1 MSLLQLLLSLLSVAM
16 GDVALVDDVVVVVVV
31 VVEDV
36 AMGLVAVPQGA
47 VAVRCGVAF
56 YDDVFLSIDGC
67 CEYCNHK

>member
-1 MSLLQLLLSLLSVAM
+1 MSLLQSLLSLLSVAM

-31 VVEDV
+31 VDDV

>member
-31 VVEDV
+31 VDDV

-47 VAVRCGVAF
+47 VAVKCGVAF
-56 YDDVFLSIDGC
+56 YDDVLLSIDGC

>member
-16 GDVALVDDVVVVVVV
+16 GDVALVDDVVVVVVD
-31 VVEDV
+31 DV

>member
-31 VVEDV
+31 DDV

-47 VAVRCGVAF
+47 VAVRCGVAL

>member
-31 VVEDV
+31 DDV